1 MTPRDSL
8 YRTTSDAGAGGAAVV
23 AARHPIDLT
32 RVLCLTAGA
41 LLFLSFGYTEMAG
54 SDMWWHIA
62 AGRELLQTRTL
73 WMVDDWSWTALGQD
87 WLNHEWL
94 ADVIYYAWVSAWGV
108 ESLVYWKW
116 LVIIATFGT
125 LQAALARDS
134 GSALAGLL
142 CAGMAIAVAAPFL
155 DVRPHLYSLLNYCI
169 LLLLLLRRRT
179 STFVLA
185 ALFLVWVNLHGG
197 FFFGLMA
204 LGILLFPWRDFD
216 LATLRAALVT
226 GLVCLLA
233 CTLNPSGFKTF
244 LYPLTYAF
252 DSSSPY
258 RGLGEWLPPFKPGG
272 IRSPL
277 FFVVIWLPLL
287 GMLYALPQVR
297 RRVGVPWEGL
307 ALTLLTLAMALTS
320 RRFIPLFGISL
331 AVMLAPLVGLC
342 LRAGWVKRFCPA
354 AALAILLYAGVR
366 LAPFP
371 LQAAPAFHYLTA
383 EYSYPEDMLNF
394 IESNGISGRVYA
406 LYNWGGYIH
415 WRTDGRMK
423 VFIDGRADTLF
434 DADTY
439 HHYVGVLASRPG
451 WIEAVEQ
458 SGAEF
463 MLWPLGRGSGQ
474 RKLEALLTT
483 GRWRPLY
490 RDSVSWLLART
501 SVTLPANLK
510 PSPDTPARDL
520 TIAQVSALDSEIDT
534 AIRFAEKSHRA
545 VPWHKGACNL
555 LVTLYRQRGEEN
567 RAVAVIEEC
576 RSYFPSAM
584 LR

>member
-1 MTPRDSL
+1 MTSGRGP
-8 YRTTSDAGAGGAAVV
+8 V
-23 AARHPIDLT
+23 DLT
-32 RVLCLTAGA
+32 RVLCLAAGA
-41 LLFLSFGYTEMAG
+41 LLFLSFGFTEMAG
-54 SDMWWHIA
+54 SDMWWHVA
-62 AGRELLQTRTL
+62 AGRELVQTRTL
-73 WMVDDWSWTALGQD
+73 WMVDDWSWTALGHD

-94 ADVIYYAWVSAWGV
+94 ADLIYYAWVSAWGI

-116 LVIIATFGT
+116 LVIIATFVILQVT
-125 LQAALARDS
+125 LTRDS

-155 DVRPHLYSLLNYCI
+155 DVRPHLYSLLSYSL

-179 STFVLA
+179 STALLA
-185 ALFLVWVNLHGG
+185 VLFLVWVNLHGG

-204 LGILLFPWRDFD
+204 LGVLLFPWRDFN
-216 LATLRAALVT
+216 LANLRGALVT

-233 CTLNPSGFKTF
+233 CTLNPSGLKTF

-252 DSSSPY
+252 DGSSPY

-277 FFVVIWLPLL
+277 FFVAVWLPLL
-287 GMLYALPQVR
+287 GLFYALPQVR
-297 RRVGVPWEGL
+297 RRVGVPWEGGI
-307 ALTLLTLAMALTS
+307 LTLLTLAMALTS

-331 AVMLAPLVGLC
+331 AVLLAPLAGLA
-342 LRAGWVKRFCPA
+342 LRASRFERFAPA
-354 AALAILLYAGVR
+354 AALAVLLYAGVR
-366 LAPFP
+366 LAPYP

-394 IESNGISGRVYA
+394 IEANDITGRVYA

-415 WRTDGRMK
+415 WRTDGRVR

-434 DADTY
+434 DAATY

-451 WIEAVEQ
+451 WIEALER

-463 MLWPLGRGSGQ
+463 MLWPHGRGSGQ
-474 RKLEALLTT
+474 RKLQALVAT
-483 GRWRPLY
+483 GRWRPVY
-490 RDSVSWLLART
+490 RDSVAWLLVRS
-501 SVTLPANLK
+501 SVALPGELG

-520 TIAQVSALDSEIDT
+520 TIAQVSALDGEIDT
-534 AIRFAEKSHRA
+534 AIRFAEKSHEA

-555 LVTLYRQRGEEN
+555 LAALHRQRGEAG
-567 RAVAVIEEC
+567 RAATVVGEC

>member
-1 MTPRDSL
+1 MAPRHS
-8 YRTTSDAGAGGAAVV
+8 
-23 AARHPIDLT
+23 IDFT
-32 RVLCLTAGA
+32 RVLCFAAGA
-41 LLFLSFGYTEMAG
+41 MLFLSFGFTEMAG

-62 AGRELLQTRTL
+62 AGRELVQTRTL
-73 WMVDDWSWTALGQD
+73 WMVDDWSWTALGHD

-94 ADVIYYAWVSAWGV
+94 ADLIYYGWVSVSGV

-116 LVIIATFGT
+116 LLIIATFAA
-125 LQAALARDS
+125 LQAALARES

-142 CAGMAIAVAAPFL
+142 CAGMAVAVAAPFL

-169 LLLLLLRRRT
+169 LLLLLLRRGT
-179 STFVLA
+179 STLLLA
-185 ALFLVWVNLHGG
+185 ALFLLWVNLHGG

-204 LGILLFPWRDFD
+204 LGILLFPWREFS
-216 LATLRAALVT
+216 LANLRGALVT

-233 CTLNPSGFKTF
+233 CTLNPSGVKTF

-252 DSSSPY
+252 DTTSPY

-277 FFVVIWLPLL
+277 FFVAMWLPAL
-287 GMLYALPQVR
+287 GLLYALPRVR
-297 RRVGVPWEGL
+297 RSVGVPWEGL

-331 AVMLAPLVGLC
+331 AVMLAPLAGLL
-342 LRAGWVKRFCPA
+342 LRATRVERFAPA
-354 AALAILLYAGVR
+354 AALAVLLYAGYR
-366 LAPFP
+366 LAPYP

-394 IESNGISGRVYA
+394 IAANDIGGRVYA

-415 WRTDGRMK
+415 WRTDGRIR

-434 DADTY
+434 DADAY

-451 WIEAVEQ
+451 WIDALEQ

-463 MLWPLGRGSGQ
+463 VLWPHHRGSGE
-474 RKLEALLTT
+474 RKLQALVQT

-490 RDSVSWLLART
+490 RDSVGWLLASSR
-501 SVTLPANLK
+501 VALPEKLQ

-520 TIAQVSALDSEIDT
+520 TIAQVSALDGEIDT
-534 AIRFAEKSHRA
+534 AIQFAEKSHRA
-545 VPWHKGACNL
+545 RPWHKGACNL
-555 LVTLYRQRGEEN
+555 LAALHRQRGEEG
-567 RAVAVIEEC
+567 RAAAVIAEC
-576 RSYFPSAM
+576 RAYFPSSM